1 MVNRTVML
9 TYYGIAINP
18 VGGMC
23 GDGTADGASVLLVGS
38 ERGDLTACRGFGNST
53 ATGTPPVVDGPLGG
67 AYGVCPECLQ

>member
-1 MVNRTVML
+1 ML

-38 ERGDLTACRGFGNST
+38 ERGDLTACRGFDNNT
-53 ATGTPPVVDGPLGG
+53 ITGKPLASGPLGG
-67 AYGVCPECLQ
+67 AYGSFSGWLQ